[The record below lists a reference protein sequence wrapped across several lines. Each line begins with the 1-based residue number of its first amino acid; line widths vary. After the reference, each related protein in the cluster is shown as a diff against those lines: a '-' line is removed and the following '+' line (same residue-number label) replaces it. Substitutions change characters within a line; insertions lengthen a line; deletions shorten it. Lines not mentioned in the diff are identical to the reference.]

1 MPEAE
6 WVKLAL
12 NVGVPL
18 AAILWL
24 VFHTFKVWMPRQTAE
39 FIAALNQKR
48 QDDAALLGQQRTD
61 FLAEIQRLHSSSVA
75 ALERQRADYLAAEEK
90 RTQAYALSL
99 AEQRKD
105 HLVSMAANME
115 HYWLQFDQQ
124 RTTYEA
130 HLARDR
136 EAQERQMDRL
146 AKAIQNLGELVIY
159 QGTETRRPDG
169 MTATEGGKREGG
181 RRE

>member
-18 AAILWL
+18 AAIIWL

-48 QDDAALLGQQRTD
+48 QDDSAMLGQQRTD
-61 FLAEIQRLHSSSVA
+61 FLAEIQRLHSASVA

-90 RTQAYALSL
+90 RTHAYAVSL

-105 HLVSMAANME
+105 HLASIAVSME
-115 HYWLQFDQQ
+115 HYWRQFDQQ
-124 RTTYEA
+124 RTTYET

-159 QGTETRRPDG
+159 QGTETRRPEG
-169 MTATEGGKREGG
+169 MPAPEAGWRRQGEG
-181 RRE
+181 